1 MHDEPE
7 YSVSCTY
14 ATGRTAGRCFDRF
27 DEADTYY
34 RDCVASG
41 RYTNVQMWDA
51 VDNLLD
57 EWMPDDCEDDDTQ
70 PTAEAWRLSE
80 GRACGW
86 GRE

>member
-14 ATGRTAGRCFDRF
+14 ANGRLAGCCFDRF
-27 DEADTYY
+27 DDADAYY
-34 RDCVASG
+34 RECVASE

-51 VDNLLD
+51 VDNLLN
-57 EWMPDDCEDDDTQ
+57 EWMTDEGDEEESE
-70 PTAEAWRLSE
+70 PTAEAWRQSE